1 MYYKLTAIKDLPGVE
16 SGFSWTF
23 VADMPD
29 DYDLLP
35 LMPRDVSQKVRD
47 KVNILRCN
55 RKHTEFVRTE
65 PDYDR
70 TNKDLLCPV
79 CKEHT
84 LFSYVKGA
92 EQYLNDSGYYKEVGL
107 ECGKCGKK
115 ICITS
120 VDVGKYYYTP

>member
-35 LMPRDVSQKVRD
+35 LMPRAVSQKVRD
-47 KVNILRCN
+47 KVNILRGN
-55 RKHTEFVRTE
+55 RQYTEFVRTE
-65 PDYDR
+65 PDYDMA
-70 TNKDLLCPV
+70 NKDLLCPV

-92 EQYLNDSGYYKEVGL
+92 EYYPNNSTYYREVGL

-120 VDVGKYYYTP
+120 VDVGK

>member
-23 VADMPD
+23 VADTPD
-29 DYDLLP
+29 DSDFLP
-35 LMPRDVSQKVRD
+35 LISWDDSRKVGD

-65 PDYDR
+65 PDYAMV
-70 TNKDLLCPV
+70 NKDLLCPV

-84 LFSYVKGA
+84 LFSYEKGA
-92 EQYLNDSGYYKEVGL
+92 EQYLNSSGYYKEVGL

>member
-1 MYYKLTAIKDLPGVE
+1 MYFKLTAIKDLPCVE

-23 VADMPD
+23 VADTPNDPD
-29 DYDLLP
+29 FLP
-35 LMPRDVSQKVRD
+35 LISWDDRQKVGD

-55 RKHTEFVRTE
+55 RKYTEFVRTE
-65 PDYDR
+65 PDYAR
-70 TNKDLLCPV
+70 ANKDLLCPV

-84 LFSYVKGA
+84 LFPYVKGA
-92 EQYLNDSGYYKEVGL
+92 EQYINDSGYYKEVGL

>member
-1 MYYKLTAIKDLPGVE
+1 MYYKLTVIKDLPGVE

-47 KVNILRCN
+47 KVNILRGN
-55 RKHTEFVRTE
+55 RQYTEFVRTE

-70 TNKDLLCPV
+70 ANKDLLCPV

-92 EQYLNDSGYYKEVGL
+92 EYYPNNSTYYREVGL

-120 VDVGKYYYTP
+120 VDVGK

>member
-23 VADMPD
+23 VADTLDDPD
-29 DYDLLP
+29 FLP
-35 LMPRDVSQKVRD
+35 LISWDDRQKVGD

-65 PDYDR
+65 PDYAMA
-70 TNKDLLCPV
+70 NKDLLCPV

-84 LFSYVKGA
+84 LFSYIKGA
-92 EQYLNDSGYYKEVGL
+92 EQYLNSSGYYKEVWL

-115 ICITS
+115 IGITS